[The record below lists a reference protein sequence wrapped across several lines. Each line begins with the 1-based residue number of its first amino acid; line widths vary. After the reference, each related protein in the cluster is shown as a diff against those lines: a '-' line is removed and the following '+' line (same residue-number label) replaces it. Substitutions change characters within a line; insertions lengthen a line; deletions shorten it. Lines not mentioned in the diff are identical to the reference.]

1 MANTTYQI
9 PLNDPERVANA
20 LASVMLHL
28 VHWKREYNLDFV
40 SLIRV
45 GQNVEL
51 TFSDPIPLAE
61 RKSVRVSL

>member
-9 PLNDPERVANA
+9 PLNDPERVADA
-20 LASVMLHL
+20 MAAVMQHL
-28 VHWKREYNLDFV
+28 IHWKRVYNIDFV

-51 TFSDPIPLAE
+51 TFNNPIPLDE
-61 RKSVRVSL
+61 RKAIRVSL